1 MVKEDFMSSS
11 KEKVLNRMAKKTSTK
26 GTENSLK
33 EQYDII
39 RNDLLKLREDLSR
52 GYDMAKSMVDRK
64 TLVKQFLNS
73 KK

>member
-1 MVKEDFMSSS
+1 MVKEDFMSS

>member
-1 MVKEDFMSSS
+1 MRS

-26 GTENSLK
+26 GTENNLR

-64 TLVKQFLNS
+64 TLVKQFLNT